1 MAFLVGGCVRDLL
14 IGIEPKDFDVA
25 TDALPEQVRKLFR
38 NCRLVGRRFRL
49 AHVFFGREI
58 IEVATFRAAT
68 APSPGEEPLAE
79 ADAAAG
85 EESLAEM
92 DASVGEGSLAEVDA
106 AVTEDALLG
115 NGGAEGDE
123 SEDDEGED
131 DEAEDDEVED
141 SESEDD
147 EALTRTDVLA
157 SGHSLSEPTD
167 EVSSDR
173 TVELGALPDP
183 SANVEDED
191 DDLGDDAGHPQPV
204 VAPRAARQYQQR
216 IAHGDESAADID
228 VDPNAERMFDET
240 GRIIRDNVY
249 GTIDA
254 DVWRR
259 DFTCNALYYNIADF
273 SIWDYVGGFE
283 DVAARKLKLIGD
295 PETRFREDPVRML
308 RAARFEAKLGFE
320 IDPAT
325 SEPIPRLK
333 ALMGGV
339 PPARLFDETLKLFLT
354 GHGRKSFEV
363 LRRRGLLSVLLP
375 TVDDYFNRHPGSLV
389 EQLVMRGLE
398 NTDARVLADKPV
410 TPTFLFALLL
420 YGPIAAIIEATP
432 PERWHELSTILDACD
447 RAARQVQTHI
457 TLPKRFSLG
466 MREMFALQPRLEHPR
481 GRRALRVLEHPRFR
495 AAYDLLLLRAE
506 FGMAADE
513 ITQWWTTVQEV
524 SSEER
529 ARMADSLTGQAPRSE
544 SAPRRSGGRRRRRRR
559 GPSNP
564 S

>member
-1 MAFLVGGCVRDLL
+1 
-14 IGIEPKDFDVA
+14 
-25 TDALPEQVRKLFR
+25 
-38 NCRLVGRRFRL
+38 
-49 AHVFFGREI
+49 
-58 IEVATFRAAT
+58 
-68 APSPGEEPLAE
+68 
-79 ADAAAG
+79 
-85 EESLAEM
+85 
-92 DASVGEGSLAEVDA
+92 
-106 AVTEDALLG
+106 
-115 NGGAEGDE
+115 
-123 SEDDEGED
+123 
-131 DEAEDDEVED
+131 
-141 SESEDD
+141 
-147 EALTRTDVLA
+147 
-157 SGHSLSEPTD
+157 
-167 EVSSDR
+167 
-173 TVELGALPDP
+173 
-183 SANVEDED
+183 
-191 DDLGDDAGHPQPV
+191 
-204 VAPRAARQYQQR
+204 
-216 IAHGDESAADID
+216 
-228 VDPNAERMFDET
+228 MFDET
-240 GRIIRDNVY
+240 GRILRDNVY

-259 DFTCNALYYNIADF
+259 DLTANALYYNIADF

-320 IDPAT
+320 IDSTA
-325 SEPIPRLK
+325 SDPIPRLK

-363 LRRRGLLSVLLP
+363 LRKRGLLSVLLP
-375 TVDDYFNRHPGSLV
+375 TVDDYFNKHPGSLV
-389 EQLVMRGLE
+389 EQLVMRGLQ
-398 NTDARVLADKPV
+398 NTDARVIADRPV

-506 FGMAADE
+506 FGMAPAE
-513 ITQWWTTVQEV
+513 ITQWWTRVQEV
-524 SSEER
+524 SAEER
-529 ARMADSLTGQAPRSE
+529 ASMADALTGQSPRSE
-544 SAPRRSGGRRRRRRR
+544 GAPRRGGRRRRRRR

-564 S
+564 G